1 MASVDHWSP
10 SRFMLWE
17 QCPGSFKERYIDGV
31 WTPATEAM
39 AFGSAVH
46 AGLEEHF
53 RGGNGDLAFRRK
65 WKDYG
70 TDGEYLTATGLDLL
84 DLVYDLGLRGHPEW
98 GFELETPDLG
108 ANIVGYVDLLG
119 EDGTVYDFKTTRGK
133 WSQARAQKE
142 TWQPLLYT
150 WAALNEDVMRYQGG
164 FEYIVL
170 NRDTRQLDRFRREW
184 TPEEWAAQAN
194 EMWDRAR
201 CIANDCAADRFDCHG
216 KHGFC
221 PECGDRWQ
229 HGHQCGVLMR
239 VPPRSAA

>member
-1 MASVDHWSP
+1 MASVDHWST
-10 SRFMLWE
+10 SRFMLWD

-31 WTPATEAM
+31 WTPPTEAM

-65 WKDYG
+65 WKEYG
-70 TDGEYLTATGLDLL
+70 TDGDYLTATGLDLL
-84 DLVYDLGLRGHPEW
+84 DLVYDLNLSGSPEW
-98 GFELETPDLG
+98 GFELQTPELG
-108 ANIVGYVDLLG
+108 ANTIGFIDLVGS
-119 EDGTVYDFKTTRGK
+119 DGIVYDFKTTRGK

-142 TWQPLLYT
+142 LWQPLVYT
-150 WAALNEDVMRYQGG
+150 LAVLDVNPDFQGD

-184 TPEEWAAQAN
+184 TADEWVAEVNA
-194 EMWDRAR
+194 MWDRAR
-201 CIANDCAADRFDCHG
+201 IIGNDCAADRFECHG

-229 HGHQCGVLMR
+229 HGHTCGTPMLPR
-239 VPPRSAA
+239 VGRAA